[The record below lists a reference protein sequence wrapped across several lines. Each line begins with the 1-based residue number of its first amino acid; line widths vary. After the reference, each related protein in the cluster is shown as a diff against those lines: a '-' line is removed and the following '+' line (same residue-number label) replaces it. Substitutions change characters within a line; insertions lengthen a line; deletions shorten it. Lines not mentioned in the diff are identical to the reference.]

1 MSTPQSIAHVTPRLR
16 IGLGRVLT
24 ALGIL
29 VAVATT
35 VIILALTGAHHAS
48 VATPVAPTNAGVTS
62 RPHTHY
68 LGPRQMHAALNP
80 QSSGVTLPTAGT
92 GNPAPTYICLGASK
106 RCLRR

>member
-1 MSTPQSIAHVTPRLR
+1 MSTPQSIARVTPRLR

-35 VIILALTGAHHAS
+35 IIILALTSARHTTVAS
-48 VATPVAPTNAGVTS
+48 PVAPTNAGGPS

-80 QSSGVTLPTAGT
+80 QSSRVAAPTTGT
-92 GNPAPTYICLGASK
+92 GNPAPAYICLGVSK
-106 RCLRR
+106 RCIRR